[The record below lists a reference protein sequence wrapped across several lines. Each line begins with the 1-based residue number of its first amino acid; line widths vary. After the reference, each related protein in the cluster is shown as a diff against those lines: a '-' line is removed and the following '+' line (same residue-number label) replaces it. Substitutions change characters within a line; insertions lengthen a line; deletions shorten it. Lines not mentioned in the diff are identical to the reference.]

1 MASFPSREAMQR
13 AAWKQVGTCIGK
25 YMDMD
30 MGMCI
35 GKYMGKYMGE
45 QVVRAGVQVRW

>member
-1 MASFPSREAMQR
+1 MQR

-25 YMDMD
+25 Y